1 MCSNGIRN
9 NQLWLRF
16 CLLSL
21 FLFCLSL
28 PVYSQQA
35 DLQALSQEVA
45 QMVKKYPDIK
55 PLLQKILSELDRIQ
69 IQSSESQKKSET
81 KINELL
87 TQISNLEAS
96 QMRYE
101 KDSMKIQND
110 LQDYA
115 NGLEI
120 QRNISIGGNIAL
132 TIVVIWEA
140 VKLSSK

>member
-1 MCSNGIRN
+1 MCSNGTKN
-9 NQLWLRF
+9 NRPWLRL
-16 CLLSL
+16 CLASL

-28 PVYSQQA
+28 PAFSQQA

-45 QMVKKYPDIK
+45 QIVKKYPEIK
-55 PLLQKILSELDRIQ
+55 PLLQKILNELDRIQ

-87 TQISNLEAS
+87 TQISSLEVS
-96 QMRYE
+96 QTRYE
-101 KDSMKIQND
+101 KDSMKVQSD

-120 QRNISIGGNIAL
+120 QRNISI
-132 TIVVIWEA
+132 
-140 VKLSSK
+140 